1 MAGRRRNTPD
11 SPSATG
17 PGADQG
23 GKLPA
28 DLAVEELYGTYR
40 AAGLDDEADPD
51 DTPVMVPPVR
61 LLPEAE
67 LAAAALRIPLLE
79 RAVRLARWIAPY
91 RPVDEF
97 GEPGAELETE
107 AAAALGLAPADGGPR
122 EEGGEDEGGNGTGAV
137 MQAWSL
143 AVDLE
148 LITLGEAAP
157 GEGEGQVARPG
168 PELEAVESGNPE
180 AVLEAWL
187 SAADVV
193 MDTAVEADAAFPEP
207 GELAVGDADELDEE
221 STASSLEEF
230 EAAREEA
237 QDLLD
242 QALQVLYE
250 STAFAEEGA
259 ETVPLGVLAA
269 LLVVPDGQD
278 PTEEMLGEITAVMV
292 ALDPMLADLAE
303 IGLVEYRPIDPDLFE
318 EPEDGEGELEAQ
330 AAAAPVHPD
339 TPVDDEEAARF
350 GLVRLTPLGQYG
362 VRQWLLEEGFDAPLV
377 GEYAKGDAAALLSGV
392 SEAVN
397 VLPEEEI
404 REWVHGREPLPAARE
419 LLAAARGGD
428 ALGPAR
434 RMLCQLALTELGADA
449 EPALREVLD
458 DPELGGFSRAWLVQR
473 GATDVPEPG
482 RTMAL
487 WTTVDTLAA
496 QLMDPDVDAELL
508 AELVGGLP
516 LAPDPAAFLAE
527 MWRVDHAYTAEVLEA
542 IGQFHGDKQVA
553 KEARKAAYKARSR
566 RPA

>member
-17 PGADQG
+17 QGTEPGG
-23 GKLPA
+23 RLPA
-28 DLAVEELYGTYR
+28 DLAVEELYGAYR
-40 AAGLDDEADPD
+40 AGGLDDATDPD
-51 DTPVMVPPVR
+51 DAPVFVPPVR

-67 LAAAALRIPLLE
+67 LAAVALQVPLLD

-91 RPVDEF
+91 RPVDQF
-97 GEPGAELETE
+97 GEPGAELEAE
-107 AAAALGLAPADGGPR
+107 ASAALGLADAD
-122 EEGGEDEGGNGTGAV
+122 EDAERGTAAL

-148 LITLGEAAP
+148 LIEIGEAAKD
-157 GEGEGQVARPG
+157 EGEGQVARPG
-168 PELEAVESGNPE
+168 DELAAVESGDPE

-193 MDTAVEADAAFPEP
+193 IDTASEADAPFPDP
-207 GELAVGDADELDEE
+207 GELAVGDSDELDEE
-221 STASSLEEF
+221 RAAASVEEF
-230 EAAREEA
+230 EAAHEEA
-237 QDLLD
+237 QELLD

-250 STAFAEEGA
+250 STAFAEQGA

-269 LLVVPDGQD
+269 LLVVPDGQE
-278 PTEEMLGEITAVMV
+278 PTEEMLGDITSVMV
-292 ALDPMLADLAE
+292 ALDPMLSDLSE
-303 IGLVEYRPIDPDLFE
+303 IGLVEYHPIDPDLFE
-318 EPEDGEGELEAQ
+318 EPEEGETETPLPEA
-330 AAAAPVHPD
+330 
-339 TPVDDEEAARF
+339 PVDDEEAARF

-362 VRQWLLEEGFDAPLV
+362 VRQWLLEEGYDAPLV
-377 GEYAKGDAAALLSGV
+377 GEHAKGDAAALLRGV

-404 REWVHGREPLPAARE
+404 REWVRGREPLAAARE

-428 ALGPAR
+428 TLGPVR
-434 RMLCQLALTELGADA
+434 RVLCQLALTELGADA

-458 DPELGGFSRAWLVQR
+458 DPELGGFCRAWLVER
-473 GATDVPEPG
+473 GAADVPEPG

-496 QLMDPDVDAELL
+496 QLMDPDVDTELL
-508 AELVGGLP
+508 TELVGGLP
-516 LAPDPAAFLAE
+516 LSPDPAAFLAE
-527 MWRVDHAYTAEVLEA
+527 LWRVEHVCTPEVLDA
-542 IGQFHGDKQVA
+542 IGEFHGDKQVA

-566 RPA
+566 RPE

>member
-1 MAGRRRNTPD
+1 MAGRSRNTPD

-17 PGADQG
+17 PGTEPG
-23 GKLPA
+23 GRLPA

-40 AAGLDDEADPD
+40 TGGLDDETDPD
-51 DTPVMVPPVR
+51 DAPVFVPPVR

-67 LAAAALRIPLLE
+67 LAEAALRVPLLD

-91 RPVDEF
+91 RPVDQF
-97 GEPGAELETE
+97 GEPGTELEAE
-107 AAAALGLAPADGGPR
+107 AAAALGLTDADPDP
-122 EEGGEDEGGNGTGAV
+122 EHGTAAI

-148 LITLGEAAP
+148 LIEIGEAAE
-157 GEGEGQVARPG
+157 GEDAGEGQVARPG
-168 PELEAVESGNPE
+168 ADLEAVESGDPE

-193 MDTAVEADAAFPEP
+193 IDTASEADAPFPDP
-207 GELAVGDADELDEE
+207 GELAVGDSDELDEE
-221 STASSLEEF
+221 SAAAAVEEF
-230 EAAREEA
+230 EAAHDEA
-237 QDLLD
+237 QELLD

-250 STAFAEEGA
+250 STAFAEQGA

-269 LLVVPDGQD
+269 LLVVPDGQE
-278 PTEEMLGEITAVMV
+278 PTEEMLGDITSVMV
-292 ALDPMLADLAE
+292 SLDPMLSDLAE
-303 IGLVEYRPIDPDLFE
+303 IGLVEYHPIDPDLFE
-318 EPEDGEGELEAQ
+318 EPEEEGEAETLLSDA
-330 AAAAPVHPD
+330 
-339 TPVDDEEAARF
+339 PVDDEEAARF

-362 VRQWLLEEGFDAPLV
+362 VRQWLLEEGYDAPLV
-377 GEYAKGDAAALLSGV
+377 GEHAKGDAARLLRGV

-404 REWVHGREPLPAARE
+404 REWVRGREPLAAARE

-428 ALGPAR
+428 TLGPVR
-434 RMLCQLALTELGADA
+434 RVLCQLALTELGAGA

-458 DPELGGFSRAWLVQR
+458 DPELGGFCRAWLVER
-473 GATDVPEPG
+473 GAADVPEPG

-496 QLMDPDVDAELL
+496 QLLDPDVDTELL
-508 AELVGGLP
+508 TELVGGLP
-516 LAPDPAAFLAE
+516 LSPDPAAFLAE
-527 MWRVDHAYTAEVLEA
+527 LWRVDHVCTPEVLDA
-542 IGQFHGDKQVA
+542 IGEFHGDKKVA

-566 RPA
+566 RSE